1 MVVALSSEV
10 SMRMRTPGWQR
21 ISKGEWILQQKAR
34 KADRSLG
41 KSPAIGQ
48 ECNHP
53 KPQAPRPIVE
63 GLTWNQIQA
72 ATRQDRKIVESAMVY
87 LYGFTRQ
94 RWESFASEMIDREY
108 AELVSRNCIVLR
120 TSEQYRAKQSS
131 RNKSS

>member
-1 MVVALSSEV
+1 MGGRFSGGVGAVTPGEGSTGASFSLEV
-10 SMRMRTPGWQR
+10 SLAGGSLEFRPSMRMRTPGWQR

-94 RWESFASEMIDREY
+94 RWESFAS
-108 AELVSRNCIVLR
+108 
-120 TSEQYRAKQSS
+120 
-131 RNKSS
+131 